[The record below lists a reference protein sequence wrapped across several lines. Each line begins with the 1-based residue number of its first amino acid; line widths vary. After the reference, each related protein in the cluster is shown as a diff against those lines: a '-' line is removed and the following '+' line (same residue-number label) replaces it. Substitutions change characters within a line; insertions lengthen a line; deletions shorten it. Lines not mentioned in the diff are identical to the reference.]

1 MRPSIQILKLLRE
14 HQRLTRKQLAD
25 LTGLTNAGV
34 SNAVKEL
41 LHVNVVREAGRIME
55 NDWGRPTSILEINSE
70 GGYVLGVAVK
80 RTTIDLCLIDLMG
93 RWIDG
98 VSLANDFARCAET
111 DPAPLEALLDSI
123 QALIARQKNPHLL
136 AAGFSTSSKL
146 TEQRDQF
153 ATSNI
158 IPLAQMNRLLD
169 AVRRRFAVPV
179 VPEYDIDASLLA
191 EWWTLRHTHQRPNMI
206 YVNDLLGFSLLIHG
220 KRIPETMGCVRSL
233 GPAHVD
239 RSAVPMP
246 PERAGCLETTASL
259 SSMTDRLSGYV
270 YGHRPRIPAE
280 ALAREIQVLFDRYHE
295 GDPTVTAMF
304 ERGFDDLGFVLRNQS
319 VLFHFDLV
327 VLEGWTPRILADGIH
342 RVQAVLSN
350 ADYALPP
357 KNISVPPTVRAA
369 SLSDRQQTFGTALSA
384 GEHWFASVAN
394 PPSRRKRRPVAA
406 ADVISRSTR
415 ELMKEEKMAA
425 ST

>member
-1 MRPSIQILKLLRE
+1 MRSSVQILKLLRE

-25 LTGLTNAGV
+25 LTGMTNAGV

-80 RTTIDLCLIDLMG
+80 RTAIDLCLIDLMG
-93 RWIDG
+93 KWIGG
-98 VSLANDFARCAET
+98 VSLPNAFTSGDEA
-111 DPAPLEALLDSI
+111 DPAHVAALLDAAE
-123 QALIARQKNPHLL
+123 QLIAGQKKHHLI
-136 AAGFSTSSKL
+136 AAGFSTSGILAES
-146 TEQRDQF
+146 RDQF
-153 ATSNI
+153 ITSNI
-158 IPLAQMNRLLD
+158 IPLTQSNRLMD
-169 AVRRRFAVPV
+169 TMRRRFGVPV

-206 YVNDLLGFSLLIHG
+206 YVSDMLGFSLLIHG
-220 KRIPETMGCVRSL
+220 KRIPETMGCIRSL
-233 GPAHVD
+233 GSAHVD
-239 RSAVPMP
+239 RGAVPMP
-246 PERAGCLETTASL
+246 PEHAGCLNASASL
-259 SSMTDRLSGYV
+259 AFMTDRLSGYV
-270 YGHRPRIPAE
+270 FGHRPRVSADV
-280 ALAREIQVLFDRYHE
+280 LARETQALFDRYHQ

-342 RVQAVLSN
+342 RVQAVLGN
-350 ADYALPP
+350 AYYGLPP

-369 SLSDRQQTFGTALSA
+369 SLGDRQQTFGTALSA

-394 PPSRRKRRPVAA
+394 PPSRRKRRPVPTTGVVVAQ
-406 ADVISRSTR
+406 VGG
-415 ELMKEEKMAA
+415 LQEEYIMNR
-425 ST
+425 T

>member
-1 MRPSIQILKLLRE
+1 MRSSVQILKLLRE

-25 LTGLTNAGV
+25 LTGMTNAGV

-70 GGYVLGVAVK
+70 GGYVLGCAVK
-80 RTTIDLCLIDLMG
+80 RNRIDLCLIDLMG

-98 VSLANDFARCAET
+98 ESLPNGFAGCAET
-111 DPAPLEALLDSI
+111 DPAPLGALLDSI

-136 AAGFSTSSKL
+136 AAGFSTSGKL
-146 TEQRDQF
+146 AEQRDQF

-158 IPLAQMNRLLD
+158 IPLSQMNRLLD
-169 AVRRRFAVPV
+169 AVRQRFAVPV

-191 EWWTLRHTHQRPNMI
+191 EWWTLRHAHQRPNMI

-220 KRIPETMGCVRSL
+220 KRIPETMGCIRSL

-239 RSAVPMP
+239 RGAVPRP

-270 YGHRPRIPAE
+270 YGHRPRISTE
-280 ALAREIQVLFDRYHE
+280 ALAREIQAMFDRYHQ
-295 GDPTVTAMF
+295 GDPMVVGMF

-327 VLEGWTPRILADGIH
+327 VLEGWTPRILADGIQ
-342 RVQAVLSN
+342 RVQTVLAN

-369 SLSDRQQTFGTALSA
+369 SLGDRQQTFGTAMSA
-384 GEHWFASVAN
+384 GEHWFASIAN
-394 PPSRRKRRPVAA
+394 PPSRRKRRPVAIKPVVFGSA
-406 ADVISRSTR
+406 RP
-415 ELMKEEKMAA
+415 LKEEKMTL